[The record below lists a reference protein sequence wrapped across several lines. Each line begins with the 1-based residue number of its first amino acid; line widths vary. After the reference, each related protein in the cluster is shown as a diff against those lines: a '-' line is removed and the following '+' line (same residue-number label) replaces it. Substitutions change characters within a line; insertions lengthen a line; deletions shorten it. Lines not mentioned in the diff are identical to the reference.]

1 MLNNTFYT
9 IRKRTET
16 ERGVD
21 YRVSLNASHVIY
33 EAHFPGNPV
42 TPGVC
47 IIQIIK
53 ELVEA
58 YRDTRLLL
66 RTIKNVKFVKVIDPR
81 IVGELTFALNVKTQD
96 DGMIAV
102 SGIVGEGDTV
112 FSKINLLFEE
122 MK

>member
-16 ERGVD
+16 EGGVD
-21 YRVSLNASHVIY
+21 YRVSLNASHAIY
-33 EAHFPGNPV
+33 EAHFPDNPV

-47 IIQIIK
+47 VIQMVK

-58 YRDTRLLL
+58 YRDTTLLL
-66 RTIKNVKFVKVIDPR
+66 RTIKNVKFMKVIDPR
-81 IVGELTFALNVKTQD
+81 IVGKLTFALNVTRQD

-102 SGIVGEGDTV
+102 SGIVGEGDTI
-112 FSKINLLFEE
+112 FSKINLLFEVV
-122 MK
+122 K